1 MTVERESNMNKC
13 HEQCNNAGADGHGYI
28 APLVDRIVQSYA
40 DNIAVNRDDRN
51 NLPRESEILEV
62 LNKILELIFPGF
74 FDRAAHSPGSLRY
87 AVGDIVTQLHGELM
101 SLILRA
107 YQFECSL
114 VERKD
119 DCNCRA
125 RAEKTARNLLEAI
138 PALREAMKLDIQAAY
153 AGDPAAKSFD
163 EIVLSYP
170 GVKAIT
176 IQRIAHELYL
186 QNVPLIP
193 RMMSEYAH
201 RITGI
206 DIHPGAK
213 LGKGVFIDHGTGVV
227 IGETAELGDDVKLY
241 QGVTLGALSFPK
253 DACGMIIKGAK
264 RHPTI
269 EDGVTIYAGATILG
283 AIVIGKNSVIGGNVW
298 LTEGTEPG
306 TKVTIATPEL
316 TINKSGKRRV

>member
-1 MTVERESNMNKC
+1 MSHCQDCEKHHNMENDSFI
-13 HEQCNNAGADGHGYI
+13 E
-28 APLVDRIVQSYA
+28 PLISRIFESYA
-40 DNIAVNRDDRN
+40 DDIAVNRNDRS
-51 NLPRESEILEV
+51 NLPRESEILKA
-62 LNKILELIFPGF
+62 LNGLLELIFPGYAE
-74 FDRAAHSPGSLRY
+74 REAHSPATLRY
-87 AVGDIVTQLHGELM
+87 AVGEIVT
-101 SLILRA
+101 SLNMTLNSLFLRA
-107 YQFECSL
+107 FLFNCKNSGK
-114 VERKD
+114 KD
-119 DCNCRA
+119 CDCHAEAATAA
-125 RAEKTARNLLEAI
+125 RELLEAI
-138 PALREAMKLDIQAAY
+138 PSLRESMKLDIQAAY
-153 AGDPAAKSFD
+153 AGDPAARSLD

-176 IQRIAHELYL
+176 IQRIAHKLYQL
-186 QNVPLIP
+186 KVPMIP
-193 RMMSEYAH
+193 RMMTEYAH

-227 IGETAELGDDVKLY
+227 IGETAELGNDVKIY

-283 AIVIGKNSVIGGNVW
+283 AITIGKNSVIGGNVW

-306 TKVTIATPEL
+306 TKITIASPEL
-316 TINKSGKRRV
+316 TINKSRKNPV